1 MTTFRAIVAWLAA
14 LSADPSQIDREPP
27 RAAAAVA
34 VAYSGFAVD
43 APPSPAPTPAKGCGC
58 EGKCEGGHYKPD
70 GKITMP
76 CEKDCPCK
84 CRAAAGVAE
93 APYPDGKSPPRPVKR

>member
-1 MTTFRAIVAWLAA
+1 MTTFRSIVAWLTA

-34 VAYSGFAVD
+34 VAYAGFAVD

-58 EGKCEGGHYKPD
+58 EGKCEAAS
-70 GKITMP
+70 TSRTARSS
-76 CEKDCPCK
+76 
-84 CRAAAGVAE
+84 CRANRTAPASAARKPGWRKPP
-93 APYPDGKSPPRPVKR
+93 APTANAPRGR